1 MSTLEKTYKFSEK
14 YSNIK
19 YKRLGK
25 TGYQVS
31 ICGFGTYR
39 VDYRIQEHAK
49 TLAYALTNGINL
61 VDTSSNYSDG
71 GSEILVGNVVNGLM
85 ENEGL
90 ERDEVVIV
98 SKGGYIQGE
107 NQEIAKERE
116 TLGTPYPEV
125 VRCAPDLWHCIH
137 PEFLQDQITASLER
151 LKLGY
156 IDVYL
161 LHNPEY
167 FLMYTGTRDVEK
179 LREEYYRR
187 IKNAFI
193 YLEEEVAKGRILHYG
208 ISSNSFGEENDK
220 RSFTSLEEVLR
231 LSKEI
236 SPENHFSVVQ
246 LPLNLLEKG
255 GAENLNQEKGKKT
268 FLELASE
275 NDLGVLVNRPLNAIK
290 GNKIVR
296 LADFSVKE
304 DRTVPEINQL
314 IGDLKKQE
322 DSIKASYVTDLS
334 IEAKD
339 KQTIIES
346 MSLASVLENTFGK
359 FESANQFIE
368 IKKQFFIPRANYA
381 INEIYKHYDSEED
394 VISKLNYYATT
405 VNIVL
410 DSMESIFAKE
420 SNSKNRKVHEMIAP
434 YLNGSADD
442 LSLSQK
448 AILMINSL
456 PNVTSTL
463 VGMRTQKYVDD
474 VIGSIET
481 SYALKAGDF
490 WKDELKD

>member
-39 VDYRIQEHAK
+39 VDYRIPEHVKA
-49 TLAYALTNGINL
+49 LSYAIQSGINL

-71 GSEILVGNVVNGLM
+71 GSETLVGNAVNGLI
-85 ENEGL
+85 ETGEL
-90 ERDEVVIV
+90 DRDEIVIV
-98 SKGGYIQGE
+98 SKGGYIQGQ
-107 NQEIAKERE
+107 NQELAMEKER
-116 TLGTPYPEV
+116 LGKAYPEV

-137 PEFLQDQITASLER
+137 PEFLHDQIAYSLER
-151 LKLGY
+151 LKQDH

-187 IKNAFI
+187 IKMAFE
-193 YLEEEVAKGRILHYG
+193 YLEEEAGKGRILHYG
-208 ISSNSFGEENDK
+208 ISSNTFGEEKDK
-220 RSFTSLEEVLR
+220 RSFTSLEEVLK
-231 LSKEI
+231 LAGKI

-246 LPLNLLEKG
+246 FPMNLLEKG
-255 GAENLNQEKGKKT
+255 GAENFNQHKGKKT

-296 LADFSVKE
+296 LADFNIKE
-304 DRTVPEINQL
+304 DRSVPEINQL

-322 DSIKASYVTDLS
+322 DTIKASYVSALS
-334 IEAKD
+334 IGAKD
-339 KQTIIES
+339 KETILES
-346 MSLASVLENTFGK
+346 MSLASVLENTFDK

-381 INEIYKHYDSEED
+381 INEIYKHHDNEED
-394 VISKLNYYATT
+394 VISKLNFYATT

-410 DSMESIFAKE
+410 DSMESVFARQ
-420 SNSKNRKVHEMIAP
+420 SNSKNQKVHKMVEP
-434 YLNGSADD
+434 YLNGSSKD
-442 LSLSQK
+442 LTLSQK

-456 PNVTSTL
+456 PEVTSTL
-463 VGMRTQKYVDD
+463 VGMRSMKYIDD

-481 SYALKAGDF
+481 PYSHNAREF
-490 WKDELKD
+490 WKEEMKD

>member
-49 TLAYALTNGINL
+49 TLSYAVKNGINL
-61 VDTSSNYSDG
+61 IDTSSNYSDG
-71 GSEILVGNVVNGLM
+71 GSEILVGNVINGLI

-107 NQEIAKERE
+107 NQELAKEKER
-116 TLGTPYPEV
+116 LGKPYPEV

-137 PEFLQDQITASLER
+137 PEFLSGQITSSLER
-151 LKLGY
+151 LKLQY

-167 FLMYTGTRDVEK
+167 FLMYTGTREIQK

-187 IKNAFI
+187 IRQAFE
-193 YLEEEVAKGRILHYG
+193 YLEEEVQKGRILHYG
-208 ISSNSFGEENDK
+208 ISSNTFGEEADK
-220 RSFTSLEEVLR
+220 RSFTSLEEVLKAASE
-231 LSKEI
+231 LG
-236 SPENHFSVVQ
+236 PENHFSVVQ

-255 GAENLNQEKGKKT
+255 GIGNFNQMKGKKT

-275 NDLGVLVNRPLNAIK
+275 KDLGVLVNRPLNAIK
-290 GNKIVR
+290 ENKIVR
-296 LADFSVKE
+296 LADFTIKE
-304 DRTVPEINQL
+304 DRTIPEINRM
-314 IGDLKKQE
+314 IGDMKKQE
-322 DSIKASYVTDLS
+322 ETIKNSYVTDLT

-339 KQTIIES
+339 KQAILES
-346 MSLASVLENTFGK
+346 MSLATVLQNTFEK

-381 INEIYKHYDSEED
+381 INEIYKHYDEEED

-410 DSMESIFAKE
+410 DSMESVFAKE
-420 SNSKNRKVHEMIAP
+420 SNNRNLKVHKMIEP
-434 YLNGSADD
+434 YLNGGTDG

-456 PNVTSTL
+456 PGVTSTL
-463 VGMRTQKYVDD
+463 VGMRNRRYVDD

-481 SYALKAGDF
+481 AYIPRVRNF
-490 WKDELKD
+490 WIDELKD

>member
-1 MSTLEKTYKFSEK
+1 MSTLEKTYTFSEK
-14 YSNIK
+14 YPNIK

-39 VDYRIQEHAK
+39 VDYRIQEHVK
-49 TLAYALTNGINL
+49 TLAYAVANGINL
-61 VDTSSNYSDG
+61 VDTSANYSDG
-71 GSEILVGNVVNGLM
+71 GSEILVGNVINGLI

-90 ERDEVVIV
+90 ERDELVII

-107 NQEIAKERE
+107 NQEAAMEKEK
-116 TLGTPYPEV
+116 LGAPYPEIV
-125 VRCAPDLWHCIH
+125 KCAPDLWHCIH
-137 PEFLQDQITASLER
+137 PEFLHDQINASLER
-151 LKLGY
+151 LKLPY
-156 IDVYL
+156 IDIYL

-167 FLMYTGTRDVEK
+167 FLMYTGTRDVHK

-187 IKNAFI
+187 IKKAFV
-193 YLEEEVAKGRILHYG
+193 YLEEEVSKGRILHYG
-208 ISSNSFGEENDK
+208 ISSNTFGEEQDK
-220 RSFTSLEEVLR
+220 RSFTSLEEVLKTANEV
-231 LSKEI
+231 SH
-236 SPENHFSVVQ
+236 ENHFSVVQ

-255 GAENLNQEKGKKT
+255 GAENLNQLEGKKT
-268 FLELASE
+268 FLELAAE

-290 GNKIVR
+290 GSKIIR

-304 DRTVPEINQL
+304 DRTIPEINQL
-314 IGDLKKQE
+314 IGELKQQE
-322 DSIKASYVTDLS
+322 DTIKSSYVTDLS

-346 MSLASVLENTFGK
+346 MSLSSVLENTFEK

-381 INEIYKHYDSEED
+381 INEIYKHYDEEED

-410 DSMESIFAKE
+410 DSMESIFARE
-420 SNSKNRKVHEMIAP
+420 SNSRNRRVHEMIDP
-434 YLNGSADD
+434 YLNGIKKE

-448 AILMINSL
+448 SILMINSL
-456 PNVTSTL
+456 PGVTSTL
-463 VGMRTQKYVDD
+463 VGMRSQKYVDD

-481 SYALKAGDF
+481 PYSPKAVDF
-490 WKDELKD
+490 WKDEMKD

>member
-39 VDYRIQEHAK
+39 VDYRIQEHVK
-49 TLAYALTNGINL
+49 TLAYAISNGINL

-71 GSEILVGNVVNGLM
+71 GSETLVGNVVNGLM

-90 ERDEVVIV
+90 DRDEVVIV

-107 NQEIAKERE
+107 NQEIAMEKEK
-116 TLGTPYPEV
+116 LGSPYPEV

-137 PEFLQDQITASLER
+137 PEFLHDQITSSLER
-151 LKLGY
+151 LKLQY

-167 FLMYTGTRDVEK
+167 FLMYTGTRDIGK
-179 LREEYYRR
+179 LREEYYAR
-187 IKNAFI
+187 IKKAFTF
-193 YLEEEVAKGRILHYG
+193 LEEEVEKGRILHYG
-208 ISSNSFGEENDK
+208 ISSNTFGEEEDK
-220 RSFTSLEEVLR
+220 RSFTSLEEVL
-231 LSKEI
+231 KIANEV

-246 LPLNLLEKG
+246 FPLNLMEKG
-255 GAENLNQEKGKKT
+255 GAVNLNQNEGKKT
-268 FLELASE
+268 FLELAAE

-290 GNKIVR
+290 GNKIIR

-304 DRTVPEINQL
+304 DRSVPEINQL
-314 IGDLKKQE
+314 LGDLKKQE
-322 DSIKASYVTDLS
+322 ETIKTSYVTDLS

-339 KQTIIES
+339 KQTILES
-346 MSLASVLENTFGK
+346 MSLASVLQNTFEK

-381 INEIYKHYDSEED
+381 INEIYKHYDEEED

-410 DSMESIFAKE
+410 DSMESIFARE
-420 SNSKNRKVHEMIAP
+420 SNSKNRKVHEMLEP
-434 YLNGSADD
+434 YLNGSSND

-448 AILMINSL
+448 AVLMINSL
-456 PNVTSTL
+456 PGVTSTL
-463 VGMRTQKYVDD
+463 VGMRSQKYVDD
-474 VIGSIET
+474 IIGSIET
-481 SYALKAGDF
+481 SYAAKAEDF
-490 WKDELKD
+490 WKDDMKD